1 MNSNIS
7 LHYSTLFAFII
18 YRSSLIISL
27 DESGCYGDIVILTHK
42 HQLNYQQEKYFDLVI
57 MVEVFLSFLSGFATV
72 ILNYNGNSKKFKV
85 ATSCIAMF

>member
-27 DESGCYGDIVILTHK
+27 DESGCYGDIVIVTHK
-42 HQLNYQQEKYFDLVI
+42 HQFNDQQEKYFNLVI
-57 MVEVFLSFLSGFATV
+57 MVEVVSFFVLD
-72 ILNYNGNSKKFKV
+72 L
-85 ATSCIAMF
+85 